1 MIMAVEAKPA
11 PASSSGSEAEALPI
25 IDLRDFSFD
34 EVGAGAIAMQMDRV
48 FSDVGFCYITNT
60 GVPQELMD
68 DIFAASARFH
78 AQPQAAKDALA
89 INMHHRGYM
98 APKTSLI
105 VTSSVAKATKPNNS
119 ESLMVMH
126 EVPESSPRFGEPLQG
141 PNQWP
146 SDLPGFRETVMTY
159 NAALEGVARKF
170 TRLIAQSLGLAPTG
184 LDRFFREPTTFLR
197 LLHYPPTPD
206 AAEDE
211 FGSAPHTDYGFITI
225 LLQDSVGGLQVR
237 HKGGGWI
244 PATPI
249 PGTFVVNVGDIL
261 ARLTNGRWQSTP
273 HGVRNT
279 TNVDRYSVPFFFD
292 PSTSETVAC
301 LPSCLASGERPKFEP
316 VLYGDYLL
324 ERLNKNHQYRQRSSN

>member
-1 MIMAVEAKPA
+1 MP
-11 PASSSGSEAEALPI
+11 EALRAATSQPAAGAESEGLPV
-25 IDLRDFSFD
+25 IDLQDFSFD
-34 EVGAGAIAMQMDRV
+34 EAGADALAKEIDRV
-48 FSDVGFCYITNT
+48 FSDVGFCYIANT
-60 GVPQELMD
+60 GVPRRLMD

-78 AQPQAAKDALA
+78 ALPQDAKDALA
-89 INMHHRGYM
+89 INEHHRGYM

-126 EVPESSPRFGEPLQG
+126 EVRDSSPRFGMPLQG

-146 SDLPGFRETVMTY
+146 SELPGFRETVMAY
-159 NAALEGVARKF
+159 NAALEDVARKF
-170 TRLIAQSLGLAPTG
+170 TRLIARALGMAPTAI
-184 LDRFFREPTTFLR
+184 DWFFEEPTTFLR
-197 LLHYPPTPD
+197 LLHYPPNPG

-237 HKGGGWI
+237 RRGGGWI
-244 PATPI
+244 PATPV

-261 ARLTNGRWQSTP
+261 ARWTNGRWQSTP

-292 PSTSETVAC
+292 PSMSDTIEC
-301 LPSCLASGERPKFEP
+301 LPTCLGAGPKFEP
-316 VLYGDYLL
+316 VVYGDYLL
-324 ERLNKNHQYRQRSSN
+324 ERLNKNHQYRQKLVDS